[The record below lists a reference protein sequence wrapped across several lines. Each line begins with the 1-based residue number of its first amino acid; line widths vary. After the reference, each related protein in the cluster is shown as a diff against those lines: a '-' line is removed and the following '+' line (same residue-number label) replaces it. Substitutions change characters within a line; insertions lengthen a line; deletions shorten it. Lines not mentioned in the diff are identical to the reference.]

1 MRLVACI
8 TRCVEM
14 AARRT
19 YVDADGKIVDVA
31 ALGLQQLGHDELLAS
46 RAASLLLRQ
55 LLARRVQLLLQRR
68 VTLTVVA
75 AAAAAAVARLVLLL
89 RRRTKKKQKVTDTQ
103 CHANPH
109 W

>member
-68 VTLTVVA
+68 VALAVV
-75 AAAAAAVARLVLLL
+75 AAAAAAVARLILL
-89 RRRTKKKQKVTDTQ
+89 RRLTKEKQEVT
-103 CHANPH
+103 
-109 W
+109 

>member
-75 AAAAAAVARLVLLL
+75 AAAAAAVARLVLFNASAS
-89 RRRTKKKQKVTDTQ
+89 TKEKQKMT
-103 CHANPH
+103 
-109 W
+109 